1 MISINFSLSIP
12 QLPHMRH
19 ENILNF
25 IAADIIPRNSQNC
38 HYLISEYHS
47 RGTLREYLIKTT
59 IEVPSMLCMVKSLLN
74 GLAYLHT
81 ELQAQSRF
89 KPGIAHG
96 NISSQS
102 VYVDKYGN

>member
-1 MISINFSLSIP
+1 
-12 QLPHMRH
+12 MRH

-25 IAADIIPRNSQNC
+25 IAADIIQRNSQNY
-38 HYLISEYHS
+38 HYLISEHHP

-59 IEVPSMLCMVKSLLN
+59 IEIPAMLCMVKSLIN

-81 ELQAQSRF
+81 EVQLQTGVGMTS

-102 VYVDKYGN
+102 VYVDKYGK